1 MRVVLED
8 GEQLG
13 ILSRD
18 EALRTAQEKGLDL
31 VEITARATPPVC
43 RIMDYGRFK
52 YEQSKKAKEAK
63 KHASTVELKE
73 IKFRPKTDEHDLA
86 FKIKHVTRFLEEGNK
101 CRLVV
106 IFRGREVVHPKTGL
120 AVLDRVLAA
129 TSELSQVEVRPNLE
143 GKRMIMIIGPKPGIK
158 RKTKGGHEAQQ
169 TSKRGKGKN
178 KSKGAPE
185 VESSDK
191 AQEDSDKALEE
202 MNAAAEA
209 EAADDNSE
217 SSEDETSESSEDEK
231 SESSEDE
238 KSESSE
244 ESSAKSADSSEES
257 PKVPTPAAPD
267 SAAPAASADS

>member
-1 MRVVLED
+1 M
-8 GEQLG
+8 
-13 ILSRD
+13 SRD

-31 VEITARATPPVC
+31 VEITARANPPVC

-86 FKIKHVTRFLEEGNK
+86 FKIKHVTRFLEDGNK

-120 AVLDRVLAA
+120 AVLDRVLEA

-158 RKTKGGHEAQQ
+158 RKAKGSHDSASAQQ
-169 TSKRGKGKN
+169 TSKRKKGKGKSKPPVAEPDE
-178 KSKGAPE
+178 KSLDE
-185 VESSDK
+185 
-191 AQEDSDKALEE
+191 L
-202 MNAAAEA
+202 NAEA
-209 EAADDNSE
+209 EAEAEEADSETPAPEAAEAPAPEAAIEASE
-217 SSEDETSESSEDEK
+217 SP
-231 SESSEDE
+231 
-238 KSESSE
+238 
-244 ESSAKSADSSEES
+244 A
-257 PKVPTPAAPD
+257 PAAPAE
-267 SAAPAASADS
+267 S

>member
-1 MRVVLED
+1 M
-8 GEQLG
+8 
-13 ILSRD
+13 SRD

-31 VEITARATPPVC
+31 VEITARANPPVC

-86 FKIKHVTRFLEEGNK
+86 FKIKHVTRFLEDGNK

-120 AVLDRVLAA
+120 AVLDRVLEA

-158 RKTKGGHEAQQ
+158 RKAKGSHDSASAQQ
-169 TSKRGKGKN
+169 TSKRKKGKGKG
-178 KSKGAPE
+178 KAPVAE
-185 VESSDK
+185 VPEKTLD
-191 AQEDSDKALEE
+191 EL
-202 MNAAAEA
+202 NAEA
-209 EAADDNSE
+209 EAEAE
-217 SSEDETSESSEDEK
+217 ETSDNE
-231 SESSEDE
+231 
-238 KSESSE
+238 
-244 ESSAKSADSSEES
+244 
-257 PKVPTPAAPD
+257 TPAPEAVEAPSD
-267 SAAPAASADS
+267 APEAPAAIEASESPAPAATADS

>member
-1 MRVVLED
+1 MED

-31 VEITARATPPVC
+31 VEITARSNPPVC

-86 FKIKHVTRFLEEGNK
+86 FKIKHVTRFLEDGNK

-120 AVLDRVLAA
+120 AVLDKVLAA

-158 RKTKGGHEAQQ
+158 RKTKGGVEPKVG
-169 TSKRGKGKN
+169 KRNKGKN
-178 KSKGAPE
+178 KSKGVTPE
-185 VESSDK
+185 VDDK
-191 AQEDSDKALEE
+191 SLDE

-209 EAADDNSE
+209 EAAEDSASE
-217 SSEDETSESSEDEK
+217 TDAAEVE
-231 SESSEDE
+231 
-238 KSESSE
+238 
-244 ESSAKSADSSEES
+244 ADSGSEAEAAVVEADS
-257 PKVPTPAAPD
+257 GSEAEAAEGAAKTPAPEVSETPAA
-267 SAAPAASADS
+267 AAPADS